1 MSKTTPEVLQK
12 FGTLHSQVWQTVAL
26 TVSEAAGFE
35 INFADPLTVAVPSS
49 DIYAEANSPQLVIQF
64 SFASLPENSM
74 VLLIGQDTFEQLA
87 SSVKGENISN
97 IDDNLVTDLRPVLE
111 AMVQGICLGVGN
123 AKNEPMVA
131 SGLTLRYQIPNF
143 SPNLQKAGDLV
154 RTGIAMTCEDFNGT
168 LVWIMDMETAHMVAG
183 VDFLDESS
191 SNIYASLSGTTSGQ
205 NQNNNSMFEESG
217 LEILMDIPLEVSV
230 ELGRVKMQVREVV
243 ELGAGS
249 IVEIDKAAGEPVDVL
264 VNGRLVARGEVVV
277 IDDNFGVRIT
287 EILSVQERLQKL
299 NEAA

>member
-1 MSKTTPEVLQK
+1 MPNTTPEVVQK
-12 FGTLHSQVWQTVAL
+12 VGAIHNQVWQTVGL

-35 INFADPLTVAVPSS
+35 VNFTDPLTIAVPSS
-49 DIYAEANSPQLVIQF
+49 DVYAEATSPQLVIQF

-74 VLLIGQDTFEQLA
+74 VLLISQETFA
-87 SSVKGENISN
+87 SMVSSIKGEPVGNVDESM
-97 IDDNLVTDLRPVLE
+97 VTDVRPIME
-111 AMVQGICLGVGN
+111 AIIQGICLGVGN

-131 SGLTLRYQIPNF
+131 SGLSIRFQIPNF
-143 SPNLQKAGDLV
+143 SQNLQRPGELI
-154 RTGIAMTCEDFNGT
+154 RTGIAVSCEDFTGT
-168 LVWIMDMETAHMVAG
+168 LVWIMDIETAHLVAG
-183 VDFLDESS
+183 IDFH
-191 SNIYASLSGTTSGQ
+191 
-205 NQNNNSMFEESG
+205 EESQGVFSNYAAG
-217 LEILMDIPLEVSV
+217 LPNQFAGDASSLNENGLDIIMDIPLEVSV
-230 ELGRVKMQVREVV
+230 ELGRVKLQVREVV

>member
-1 MSKTTPEVLQK
+1 MSNTTPEVLQK
-12 FGTLHSQVWQTVAL
+12 LGAIHSQVWQTVAL

-35 INFADPLTVAVPSS
+35 VNFTDPLTIEVPAS
-49 DIYAEANSPQLVIQF
+49 DVYAEATTPQLVIQF
-64 SFASLPENSM
+64 AFASMPENPM
-74 VLLIGQDTFEQLA
+74 LLLIAQDTFGQMAA
-87 SSVKGENISN
+87 SMRGESVGN
-97 IDDNLVTDLRPVLE
+97 IDESLVTDVRPVLE
-111 AMVQGICLGVGN
+111 AIIQGICLGVGN

-131 SGLTLRYQIPNF
+131 SGLSIRYQIPNF
-143 SPNLQKAGDLV
+143 SQNLQRPGELI
-154 RTGIAMTCEDFNGT
+154 RTGIAVSCEDFSGT
-168 LVWIMDMETAHMVAG
+168 MVWVMDLETAHMVAG
-183 VDFLDESS
+183 VDYHEEQSGVFAS
-191 SNIYASLSGTTSGQ
+191 YAGGATSTLSPD
-205 NQNNNSMFEESG
+205 NSALGENG
-217 LEILMDIPLEVSV
+217 LEIIMDIPLEVSV
-230 ELGRVKMQVREVV
+230 ELGRVKLQVREVV